1 MRVAHR
7 TLRSPNEGLPDVLHT
22 ILPRIHILVPD
33 IAMVCS
39 LIASLFF
46 IDQEIYYLGWDRV
59 LVSFLVRP
67 VFVCATTLPSP
78 RTKTEEYFWC
88 QTHDLIFSGHT
99 ILFLAVARLFY
110 ANDYILP
117 GLFVGF
123 GGPLL
128 LVAARR
134 HYTIDILV
142 AGSVFLATAN
152 M

>member
-78 RTKTEEYFWC
+78 LPAELHFWC
-88 QTHDLIFSGHT
+88 QTHDLMFSGHT

-110 ANDYILP
+110 ANNYILA

-123 GGPLL
+123 WGPLL
-128 LVAARR
+128 LVAARQ